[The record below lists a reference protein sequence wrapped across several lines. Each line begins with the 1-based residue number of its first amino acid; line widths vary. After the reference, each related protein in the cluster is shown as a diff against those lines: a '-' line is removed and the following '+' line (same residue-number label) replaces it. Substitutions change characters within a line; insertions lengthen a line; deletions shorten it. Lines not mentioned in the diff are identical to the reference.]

1 MPISDLTNE
10 AFDFGG
16 TLGQQL
22 AGPFGPL
29 LGLQQKSFPSSYPII
44 KRFVQ
49 DSPQLRG
56 ANGVT
61 DLDDPT
67 YLGFSLSFDLT
78 SPLFNDGF
86 PADPND
92 NLYSGSPSASAY
104 LSVLGEQT
112 RSAYLKSFIQG
123 LQQINSERPYY
134 WQSVEGLSDLWSK
147 NTDFSEDPYVGTKD
161 QEGITIGC
169 LEAIDLKLTALFS
182 LYRMAVY
189 DAKYR
194 RYIVPNNLLRFNV
207 TISVQEIRKF
217 KTVRN
222 WLNALNLSTKRQD
235 TLDYI
240 NENTSQISFTL
251 TDCMWIPGESGKV
264 FDNVSNNEVNVTS
277 TSIKFSYS
285 NIVESSQFSGYD
297 GKLDQ
302 KSKLIDPPQA
312 KLGDKIKNFA
322 KDQLANQA
330 NGAINKGLRAANSF
344 LQGLTLGNVYGGRN
358 TLFGAIS
365 NPQALINAAIGAAVQ
380 EETTFGN
387 SFGFRVGE
395 NLFPANPI
403 VPGGRLAPNRSAF
416 DPVTPSQNS
425 LPQQG
430 RIQPPALRP
439 TNNDGLNPPTFNSNN
454 LFGSSPS
461 GPPPLTSSNIFE

>member
-29 LGLQQKSFPSSYPII
+29 LGLQQKSFPSSYPLI

-49 DSPQLRG
+49 DSAQLRS

-67 YLGFSLSFDLT
+67 YLGFSLSFDIT

-86 PADPND
+86 PANPDD
-92 NLYSGSPSASAY
+92 SLYSGSPSASAY

-112 RSAYLKSFIQG
+112 RAAYLKAFIQG
-123 LQQINSERPYY
+123 LLKINSERPYY
-134 WQSVEGLSDLWSK
+134 WQSIDGLSDAWTK
-147 NTDFSEDPYVGTKD
+147 NTELGDPYVGTKD
-161 QEGITIGC
+161 TEGITIGC

-207 TISVQEIRKF
+207 TINVQEIRKF

-240 NENTSQISFTL
+240 NENTSQVSFTL

-264 FDNVSNNEVNVTS
+264 FDNVSNSEINVSS

-365 NPQALINAAIGAAVQ
+365 NPQALINAAVGAAVQ
-380 EETTFGN
+380 EETAFSG
-387 SFGFRVGE
+387 SIGFRVGE

-403 VPGGRLAPNRSAF
+403 VPGGRLAANRSAF
-416 DPVTPSQNS
+416 DPVTPPQNS

-439 TNNDGLNPPTFNSNN
+439 TNNDGLNPPTFSSNN

-461 GPPPLTSSNIFE
+461 GPPPLISSNIFE